1 MASAPPKN
9 TFAKSHASLLKGL
22 GMPTARKYSRAILE
36 WSRWAGFPKRERNG
50 WRIDLV
56 RDWFDLNASEIAKY
70 WTRIELASGKVKQGA
85 VRTLQAGTSAG
96 PPDAATAPA
105 PPDPNKSLAGDES
118 VLGMADTDTALAA
131 MLSIFYG
138 NRIGILVNAQ
148 TVQDWRKRRRLP
160 SGDTPPPPGV
170 ENGGKY
176 RDARKYRDWFDKHL
190 LQHYTAEP
198 TRQGELIPAAKLERM
213 RVEDSIAELESNK
226 KRREIED
233 GKWVEKDMA
242 LRVLARICLEL
253 NQRLTGCERVLTRQA
268 NAALDADHELPDSQ
282 RMRLKTAL
290 ADGARTAVDELR
302 ALLALREH
310 TLNLEGIE

>member
-1 MASAPPKN
+1 MPP
-9 TFAKSHASLLKGL
+9 
-22 GMPTARKYSRAILE
+22 ARRYRHAILE

-50 WRIDLV
+50 WRLDLV

-70 WTRIELASGKVKQGA
+70 WTRMELASGKVKQGA
-85 VRTLQAGTSAG
+85 VKTLQGGTTAQPANDPNTQTPKTSA
-96 PPDAATAPA
+96 AV
-105 PPDPNKSLAGDES
+105 SLVGDES

-138 NRIGILVNAQ
+138 NKIGILINAQ

-160 SGDTPPPPGV
+160 SGETPPPPGV

-176 RDARKYRDWFDKHL
+176 RDAKKYRDWFDKHL
-190 LQHYTAEP
+190 LPHYAAEP
-198 TRQGELIPAAKLERM
+198 TKQGELIPAAKLERM

-233 GKWVEKDMA
+233 GKWVEKELA

-253 NQRLTGCERVLTRQA
+253 NQRVTGCERVLTRA
-268 NAALDADHELPDSQ
+268 VNAMLDADAEIQDG
-282 RMRLKTAL
+282 LKMKLKLAV
-290 ADGARTAVDELR
+290 ADGARLAVDELR
-302 ALLALREH
+302 ALLAAREQ
-310 TLNLEGIE
+310 TLNLEGNG